1 MKFLDQVK
9 IYVKAGDGGSGSP
22 SFRREKFIEFGGP
35 DGGDGGKGGSVIL
48 KAEQNLNTL
57 IDFRYQQH
65 HKARRGNNGSGQN
78 RTGKSGDDLIL
89 KVPLGTQVFE
99 EDNKTLIYDFL
110 KIGEEFVAAIG
121 GKGGLG
127 NTRFK
132 SSTNRAPRKFTKGT
146 SGEEFTIW
154 LQLKT
159 IADIGIIGLPNA
171 GKSSLLAAITNANPK
186 IANYQ
191 FTTINPN
198 LGVANYDNK
207 EVTIADIPGLV
218 EGAHKGTGLGI
229 QFLKHIERCKSLL
242 HLIDITNNDL
252 KKSYKQIKKELR
264 SYSSELAKKRELIV
278 LNKTDLVDEKEI
290 KKIIKVFSKETKS
303 EVVTLSTLKKNSISK
318 IKAKLL
324 SYAS

>member
-1 MKFLDQVK
+1 M
-9 IYVKAGDGGSGSP
+9 
-22 SFRREKFIEFGGP
+22 
-35 DGGDGGKGGSVIL
+35 
-48 KAEQNLNTL
+48 

-65 HKARRGNNGSGQN
+65 HKAKRGENGAGQN
-78 RTGKSGDDLIL
+78 RTGKSGEDLIL

-99 EDNKTLIYDFL
+99 EDNKTLIYDFT
-110 KIGEEFVAAIG
+110 KISEEFIAAAG

-146 SGEEFTIW
+146 QGEDFTIW

-171 GKSSLLAAITNANPK
+171 GKSSLLASVTNANPK

-191 FTTINPN
+191 FTTLNPN
-198 LGVANYDNK
+198 LGVASYDDK
-207 EVTIADIPGLV
+207 EITIADIPGLV

-242 HLIDITNNDL
+242 HLIDITSEDL
-252 KKSYKQIKKELR
+252 KKSYQQVKNELKK
-264 SYSSELAKKRELIV
+264 YSNKLTKKKELIV
-278 LNKTDLVDEKEI
+278 LNKIDLIDEKEVNH
-290 KKIIKVFSKETKS
+290 IIKDFKKNTKS
-303 EVVTLSTLKKNSISK
+303 EVIALSTFNKSSVSK
-318 IKAKLL
+318 IKSKLL
-324 SYAS
+324 NYVS

>member
-9 IYVKAGDGGSGSP
+9 IYVRAGNGGDGSP

-35 DGGDGGKGGSVIL
+35 DGGDGGRGGSVIL
-48 KAEQNLNTL
+48 KAERNLNTL
-57 IDFRYQQH
+57 IDYRYQQH
-65 HKARRGNNGSGQN
+65 HKAQRGGNGSGQN
-78 RTGKSGDDLIL
+78 RTGKSGSDLIL

-99 EDNKTLIYDFL
+99 EDNKTLLFDFL
-110 KIGEEFVAAIG
+110 KIGEKYVVASG
-121 GKGGLG
+121 GKGGFG

-132 SSTNRAPRKFTKGT
+132 SSTNRAPRKFTKGGA
-146 SGEEFTIW
+146 GEEFVIW

-191 FTTINPN
+191 FTTLNPN
-198 LGVANYDNK
+198 LGVASYDDK
-207 EVTIADIPGLV
+207 EITIADIPGLV

-229 QFLKHIERCKSLL
+229 KFLKHIERCKSLL
-242 HLIDITNNDL
+242 HMIDITSNDL
-252 KKSYKQIKKELR
+252 DRSYKQIRKEMR
-264 SYSSELAKKRELIV
+264 KYSSKLANKRELIV
-278 LNKTDLVDEKEI
+278 LNKIDLINKKDV
-290 KKIIKVFSKETKS
+290 KKITEIFSKKTNS
-303 EVVTLSTLKKNSISK
+303 EIITLSTFEKKSISK
-318 IKAKLL
+318 IKSKLI

>member
-9 IYVKAGDGGSGSP
+9 IYIKAGNGGDGSP
-22 SFRREKFIEFGGP
+22 SFRREKFIEYGGP
-35 DGGDGGKGGSVIL
+35 DGGDGGNGGSIIL
-48 KAEQNLNTL
+48 KAERNLNTL

-65 HKARRGNNGSGQN
+65 HKAKRGDNGAGQN
-78 RTGKSGDDLIL
+78 RTGKSGENLIL

-99 EDNKTLIYDFL
+99 EDNKTLIFDFT
-110 KIGEEFVAAIG
+110 KVGEEFIAATG

-146 SGEEFTIW
+146 IGEEFTIW

-171 GKSSLLAAITNANPK
+171 GKSSLLGALTNANPK

-191 FTTINPN
+191 FTTLNPN
-198 LGVANYDNK
+198 LGVTSYDDK
-207 EVTIADIPGLV
+207 EITIADIPGLV

-229 QFLKHIERCKSLL
+229 KFLKHIERCKSLL
-242 HLIDITNNDL
+242 HLIDITNDDL
-252 KKSYKQIKKELR
+252 KQSYNQIKNELKNYSTKLSKKKELV
-264 SYSSELAKKRELIV
+264 V
-278 LNKTDLVDEKEI
+278 LNKTDLIEDNEV
-290 KKIIKVFSKETKS
+290 KKIFKKFNNEVKS
-303 EVVTLSTLKKNSISK
+303 EVITLSTLNKKSISK

-324 SYAS
+324 SYVS

>member
-9 IYVKAGDGGSGSP
+9 IYIKAGNGGDGSP

-65 HKARRGNNGSGQN
+65 HKAKRGENGAGQN
-78 RTGKSGDDLIL
+78 RTGKSGEDLIL
-89 KVPLGTQVFE
+89 KVPIGTQVFE
-99 EDNKTLIYDFL
+99 EDNKTLIYDFA
-110 KIGEEFVAAIG
+110 KISEEFIAAAG

-146 SGEEFTIW
+146 RGEEFIIW

-171 GKSSLLAAITNANPK
+171 GKSSLLASVTNANPK

-191 FTTINPN
+191 FTTLNPN
-198 LGVANYDNK
+198 LGVASYDNK
-207 EVTIADIPGLV
+207 EITIADIPGLV

-242 HLIDITNNDL
+242 HLIDITSEDL
-252 KKSYKQIKKELR
+252 KKSYQQVKNELKK
-264 SYSSELAKKRELIV
+264 YSNKLTKKKELIV
-278 LNKTDLVDEKEI
+278 LNKIDLIDDKEVNH
-290 KKIIKVFSKETKS
+290 IIKDFKKNTKS
-303 EVVTLSTLKKNSISK
+303 EVIAVSTFNKSSVSK
-318 IKAKLL
+318 IKSKLL
-324 SYAS
+324 NYVS

>member
-9 IYVKAGDGGSGSP
+9 IYIKAGNGGDGSP

-65 HKARRGNNGSGQN
+65 HKAKRGENGAGQN
-78 RTGKSGDDLIL
+78 RTGKSGEDLIL

-99 EDNKTLIYDFL
+99 EDNKTLIYDFT
-110 KIGEEFVAAIG
+110 KISEEFTAAAG

-146 SGEEFTIW
+146 QGEEFTIW

-171 GKSSLLAAITNANPK
+171 GKSSLLASVTNANPK

-191 FTTINPN
+191 FTTLNPN
-198 LGVANYDNK
+198 LGVASYDNK
-207 EVTIADIPGLV
+207 EITIADIPGLV

-242 HLIDITNNDL
+242 HLIDITSEDL
-252 KKSYKQIKKELR
+252 KKSYQQVKNELKKYSNKLIKK
-264 SYSSELAKKRELIV
+264 KELIV
-278 LNKTDLVDEKEI
+278 LNKIDLIDEKEVNH
-290 KKIIKVFSKETKS
+290 IIKDFKKNTKS
-303 EVVTLSTLKKNSISK
+303 EVIALSTFNKSSVSK
-318 IKAKLL
+318 IKSKLL
-324 SYAS
+324 NYVS